1 MNMQSVL
8 NIFTCFFE
16 ALIMFKLFGAF
27 LKKRNWM
34 TETYRFGGILLLMV
48 LIMLSNK
55 FFGFGIMNTVGIV
68 VAIFIAS
75 FLYEG
80 KVAIRAMVSALG
92 ILLAT
97 ASEIIVVFSLAYLFK
112 MSTAEIVGNPSTYI
126 FGTIL
131 SKIFTY
137 AVFTLVCT
145 KGKDISKKRTEYWI
159 MFFVVFLT
167 AVLSEVLFFNLSYNN
182 ENEKLYDI
190 TVICSI
196 GVLISAILTLYLYDR
211 MLEQNEAIAEK
222 KIYEQQLKEQKKH
235 LEEILV
241 SQEEVKKFRHD
252 FFNHIIA
259 IRQFFLAKNEAGG
272 LEYIDKLEEIVEK
285 NEASFNTGNIA
296 LDAILNSKKALAI
309 SKNIKF
315 SANLQIPENL
325 WIDSVDICTIFGNAL
340 DNAVEACELIGNDGE
355 KAINID
361 LVYDKDSLVCKIINS
376 CNTDTKKDSLTSK
389 QDKNHQGYGIGNI
402 QTALKK
408 YKHAF
413 KISSENNEF
422 VLSFVIFK

>member
-1 MNMQSVL
+1 MNVQGLL
-8 NIFTCFFE
+8 NVFTCFFE
-16 ALIMFKLFGAF
+16 SLIMFKLFDAF
-27 LKKRNWM
+27 LGKRRWM
-34 TETYRFGGILLLMV
+34 SDIYRFGGIIILTVM
-48 LIMLSNK
+48 IMISNK
-55 FFGFGIMNTVGIV
+55 LFGFGIMNTVGIV

-75 FLYEG
+75 FLYKG
-80 KVAIRAMVSALG
+80 KVAVRAMVSALG

-97 ASEIIVVFSLAYLFK
+97 VSEIIVVFALAYLFR

-131 SKIFTY
+131 SKIVTY
-137 AVFTLVCT
+137 AVFTLVCFR
-145 KGKDISKKRTEYWI
+145 GKDISKKRTEYWV
-159 MFFVVFLT
+159 MFFIVFLT

-182 ENEKLYDI
+182 ANEGLYDI

-196 GVLISAILTLYLYDR
+196 GVLVSAILTLYLYDR

-241 SQEEVKKFRHD
+241 AQEEVRKFRHD

-259 IRQFFLAKNEAGG
+259 IRQFFLNKDETSGI
-272 LEYIDKLEEIVEK
+272 EYVDKIKEVVE
-285 NEASFNTGNIA
+285 NSETFFNTGNIA

-315 SANLQIPENL
+315 DANLQIPENL
-325 WIDSVDICTIFGNAL
+325 WIDAVDICTIFGNAL
-340 DNAVEACELIGNDGE
+340 DNAVEACDRVNDREKLIKVDF
-355 KAINID
+355 
-361 LVYDKDSLVCKIINS
+361 VYDKDSLICKITNT
-376 CNTDTKKDSLTSK
+376 CNADTKDSVTSK
-389 QDKNHQGYGIGNI
+389 QDKTNHGYGIGNI
-402 QTALKK
+402 KTALEK
-408 YKHAF
+408 YKNIF
-413 KISSENNEF
+413 KISAENNEF

>member
-1 MNMQSVL
+1 MNVQGLL
-8 NIFTCFFE
+8 NVFTCFFE
-16 ALIMFKLFGAF
+16 SLIMFKLFDAF
-27 LKKRNWM
+27 LGKRRWM
-34 TETYRFGGILLLMV
+34 SDIYRFGGIIILTVM
-48 LIMLSNK
+48 IMISNK
-55 FFGFGIMNTVGIV
+55 LFGFGIMNTVGIV

-75 FLYEG
+75 FLYKG
-80 KVAIRAMVSALG
+80 KVAVRAMVSALG

-97 ASEIIVVFSLAYLFK
+97 VSEIIVVFALAYLFR

-131 SKIFTY
+131 SKIVTY
-137 AVFTLVCT
+137 AVFTLVCFR
-145 KGKDISKKRTEYWI
+145 GKDISKKRTEYWV
-159 MFFVVFLT
+159 MFFIVFLT

-182 ENEKLYDI
+182 ANEGLYDI

-196 GVLISAILTLYLYDR
+196 GVLVSAILTLYLYDR

-241 SQEEVKKFRHD
+241 AQEEVRKFRHD

-259 IRQFFLAKNEAGG
+259 IRQFFLNKDETSGI
-272 LEYIDKLEEIVEK
+272 EYVDKIKEVVE
-285 NEASFNTGNIA
+285 NSETFFNTGNIA

-315 SANLQIPENL
+315 DANLQIPENL
-325 WIDSVDICTIFGNAL
+325 WIDAVDICTIFGNAL
-340 DNAVEACELIGNDGE
+340 DNAVEACDRVNDREKLIKVDF
-355 KAINID
+355 
-361 LVYDKDSLVCKIINS
+361 VYDKDSLICKIT
-376 CNTDTKKDSLTSK
+376 NTCKEVAKKDYLTTKKDEL
-389 QDKNHQGYGIGNI
+389 NHGFGIGNI